1 MDDQRGSRTAPF
13 YAVPPRRLVSVEHPA
28 VVRNVDKAI
37 ETLQGDAGIKTIL
50 NPAQD
55 GTLANL
61 VLRPEDAMARSV
73 QSTSMQSNNVL
84 LKVTVPK
91 RTGRKRKR
99 GSNEPFADAP
109 ESEASEPPP
118 RRTAK
123 DLLRSMSDNPSK
135 YQIEPVGRVERTH
148 VFRGI
153 PDFVYSTTA
162 SSFTNRFRDQILPF
176 DFDKMKEFD
185 IDMAKGAAGNADL
198 IPPPSFSHGDVP
210 FHYIY
215 RQNPTVKQAIG
226 RSGKLETVN
235 TQTANK
241 VLTHLV
247 PYDIPKVPSEPRADM
262 LPISALDAGMLRTIA
277 TLNALYEKQPAWTRR
292 GLRNNLTTDEDRL
305 NLRHAIPYVGYIFRS
320 GPWRDAIIK
329 LGVDPRTSP
338 EYRHYQTFMFRLLAR
353 EAELA
358 RDGGGGRR
366 HNVPRPSDQRTG
378 EDENANGP
386 STGHIFTGKQ
396 PFAQDGRIWMIGEIQ
411 DAQLQA
417 DLYPPDAGPGFLRS
431 ECDIVTDGW
440 FGNGTLAKAKIV
452 MRHKIQ
458 ALMEG
463 REPVDEDYTKIM
475 QLPAHARSEA
485 DFPLFTLDPDVATQK
500 EISLA
505 TEVRAI
511 IRGSP
516 VWRNLSANA
525 GLVKREV
532 GEGRGKAKGKQALK
546 GKNVEPEPE
555 PEPEPEKG
563 DEESEGEEEEI
574 QRREMLAA
582 QVADAAAA
590 RDADEAGDDDEEDG
604 DGDGDGDDSDDMDE
618 DEDE

>member
-1 MDDQRGSRTAPF
+1 MDDERGSRTAPF
-13 YAVPPRRLVSVEHPA
+13 YAVPSRRLVSVEHPA

-37 ETLQGDAGIKTIL
+37 ETLQGDPGIKTIL
-50 NPAQD
+50 NPAD

-73 QSTSMQSNNVL
+73 QSTSIQSNNVL

-109 ESEASEPPP
+109 EREASEPPS

-176 DFDKMKEFD
+176 DFDKMKQFD
-185 IDMAKGAAGNADL
+185 IDMAKGATANADL

-226 RSGKLETVN
+226 RSGQLETVN

-241 VLTHLV
+241 IRTYLV
-247 PYDIPKVPSEPRADM
+247 PYDIPKVPTEPRPDM

-292 GLRNNLTTDEDRL
+292 GLRNNLTTDEERL

-329 LGVDPRTSP
+329 FGLDPRTSP
-338 EYRHYQTFMFRLLAR
+338 EYRNYQTFMFRLLAR

-366 HNVPRPSDQRTG
+366 HNVPRPSDMRVAEEEG
-378 EDENANGP
+378 ASGP
-386 STGHIFTGKQ
+386 PTGHIFTGKQ
-396 PFAQDGRIWMIGEIQ
+396 PFAQDGRIWMVGEIE
-411 DAQLQA
+411 DAQLRA
-417 DLYPPDAGPGFLRS
+417 CLYPPDAGSGFLRS
-431 ECDIVTDGW
+431 ECDIITDGW
-440 FGNGTLAKAKIV
+440 FRNGTLAKAKTI
-452 MRHKIQ
+452 MRNKIQ

-463 REPVDEDYTKIM
+463 REPVDEDYAKIM
-475 QLPAHARSEA
+475 RLPDHARSEA
-485 DFPLFTLDPDVATQK
+485 DFPLFTLDPQTASPK

-511 IRGSP
+511 IRSSP
-516 VWRNLSANA
+516 VWRNLTANA
-525 GLVKREV
+525 GMVRREA
-532 GEGRGKAKGKQALK
+532 GEGRGRVKGKQALK
-546 GKNVEPEPE
+546 GKSVEPEPE
-555 PEPEPEKG
+555 PEPEPEKV
-563 DEESEGEEEEI
+563 DEESEGEEAEI
-574 QRREMLAA
+574 QRREMLAD

-590 RDADEAGDDDEEDG
+590 RDADEADDDDEADG
-604 DGDGDGDDSDDMDE
+604 DGDGDGDDSDDMDD

>member
-1 MDDQRGSRTAPF
+1 MDEQRASRTAPF
-13 YAVPPRRLVSVEHPA
+13 YAVPSRRLVSVEHPA
-28 VVRNVDKAI
+28 VIRNVDRAI
-37 ETLQGDAGIKTIL
+37 ETLQGDAGIKSIL
-50 NPAQD
+50 NPEKD
-55 GTLANL
+55 DTLANL
-61 VLRPEDAMARSV
+61 VFRPEDAMARSV
-73 QSTSMQSNNVL
+73 QSTSIQSNNVL

-99 GSNEPFADAP
+99 GSNELFANVPA
-109 ESEASEPPP
+109 SEASEIPP
-118 RRTAK
+118 RRIAK
-123 DLLRSMSDNPSK
+123 DLLRSLSDNPSK

-176 DFDKMKEFD
+176 DFDKMKQFD
-185 IDMAKGAAGNADL
+185 IDMAKGATANADL

-226 RSGKLETVN
+226 QSGKLETVN

-241 VLTHLV
+241 ILTHLV
-247 PYDIPKVPSEPRADM
+247 PYDIAVVPSEPRAGM
-262 LPISALDAGMLRTIA
+262 LPISALDPGMLRTIA

-292 GLRNNLTTDEDRL
+292 GLRNNLKTDEDRL

-338 EYRHYQTFMFRLLAR
+338 EYRYYQTFMFRLLAR

-366 HNVPRPSDQRTG
+366 HNVPRPSDMRG
-378 EDENANGP
+378 NDDDNASGP

-396 PFAQDGRIWMIGEIQ
+396 PFAQDGRIWMVGEIE
-411 DAQLQA
+411 DPQLKA
-417 DLYPPDAGPGFLRS
+417 DLFPANPEPGFLRS

-440 FGNGTLAKAKIV
+440 FGNGTLAKAKAV

-463 REPVDEDYTKIM
+463 REPVDEDYVKVM
-475 QLPAHARSEA
+475 QLPTHARSEA
-485 DFPLFTLDPDVATQK
+485 DFPLFTLDPEVATQK
-500 EISLA
+500 EITLA
-505 TEVRAI
+505 TEIRAI

-516 VWRNLSANA
+516 VWRTLTANA
-525 GLVKREV
+525 GLIRREA
-532 GEGRGKAKGKQALK
+532 GEGRGRAKGKQALK
-546 GKNVEPEPE
+546 GKSVEMEPEREPEPE
-555 PEPEPEKG
+555 AELEKV
-563 DEESEGEEEEI
+563 EESEGEEEEI

-582 QVADAAAA
+582 QVADAVAA
-590 RDADEAGDDDEEDG
+590 RDADEADEDDE
-604 DGDGDGDDSDDMDE
+604 DDSDDMDE
-618 DEDE
+618 EEDD

>member
-13 YAVPPRRLVSVEHPA
+13 YAVPSRRLVSVEHPA
-28 VVRNVDKAI
+28 VVRNVDKAM
-37 ETLQGDAGIKTIL
+37 ETLQGNSGIKTIL
-50 NPAQD
+50 NPAD

-73 QSTSMQSNNVL
+73 QSTSIQSNNVL

-109 ESEASEPPP
+109 EPEASEPPP

-123 DLLRSMSDNPSK
+123 DLLRSLSDNPSK
-135 YQIEPVGRVERTH
+135 YQIEPVGKVERTH

-162 SSFTNRFRDQILPF
+162 SSFTNRFRDQILRF
-176 DFDKMKEFD
+176 DFDKMKQFD
-185 IDMAKGAAGNADL
+185 IDMAKGATVNADL

-247 PYDIPKVPSEPRADM
+247 PYDIPKVPSEPRPGM
-262 LPISALDAGMLRTIA
+262 LPISALDPGMLRTIA

-292 GLRNNLTTDEDRL
+292 GLRNNLTTDEERL

-329 LGVDPRTSP
+329 LGLDPRTSP
-338 EYRHYQTFMFRLLAR
+338 DYRHYQTFMFRLLAR

-366 HNVPRPSDQRTG
+366 HNVPRPSDQRGG
-378 EDENANGP
+378 EDEGVRGP

-396 PFAQDGRIWMIGEIQ
+396 PFAQDGRIWMVGEIE
-411 DAQLQA
+411 DAQLRA
-417 DLYPPDAGPGFLRS
+417 SLYPPDAGPGFLRS

-440 FGNGTLAKAKIV
+440 FGNGTLAKAKTI

-475 QLPAHARSEA
+475 QLPDHARSEA
-485 DFPLFTLDPDVATQK
+485 DFPLFTLDPRTVSQK

-511 IRGSP
+511 IRSSP

-525 GLVKREV
+525 GLVRRDV
-532 GEGRGKAKGKQALK
+532 GEGRGKVKGKQALK
-546 GKNVEPEPE
+546 GKDVEPEPE
-555 PEPEPEKG
+555 PEAEPEKV
-563 DEESEGEEEEI
+563 DEESEGEEEEM

-590 RDADEAGDDDEEDG
+590 RDADEAEDDDEA

-618 DEDE
+618 DED

>member
-1 MDDQRGSRTAPF
+1 MDDQRVSRTAPF
-13 YAVPPRRLVSVEHPA
+13 YAVPSRQLVSVEHPA

-37 ETLQGDAGIKTIL
+37 ETLQGDSGIKTIL
-50 NPAQD
+50 NPAN
-55 GTLANL
+55 GGALANL

-73 QSTSMQSNNVL
+73 QSTSIQSNNVL

-109 ESEASEPPP
+109 DSEASEPAP

-176 DFDKMKEFD
+176 DFDKMKQFD
-185 IDMAKGAAGNADL
+185 IDMAKGAAENADL

-241 VLTHLV
+241 ILTHLV

-329 LGVDPRTSP
+329 LGLDPRTSP

-366 HNVPRPSDQRTG
+366 HNVPRPSDQRVV
-378 EDENANGP
+378 EDENASGP

-396 PFAQDGRIWMIGEIQ
+396 PFAQDGRIWMVGEIQ
-411 DAQLQA
+411 DAQLRA

-440 FGNGTLAKAKIV
+440 FGNGTLAKAKTV

-485 DFPLFTLDPDVATQK
+485 DFSLFTLDPDVATQK

-511 IRGSP
+511 IRSSP

-525 GLVKREV
+525 GLVRRDV
-532 GEGRGKAKGKQALK
+532 GEGRGKAKGKRALK
-546 GKNVEPEPE
+546 GKSVEPEPE

-590 RDADEAGDDDEEDG
+590 RDADEAADEDE
-604 DGDGDGDDSDDMDE
+604 DGDDSDDMDE

>member
-13 YAVPPRRLVSVEHPA
+13 YAVPSRRLVSVEHPA

-37 ETLQGDAGIKTIL
+37 KTLQGDSGIKTIL
-50 NPAQD
+50 DPAKD

-73 QSTSMQSNNVL
+73 QSTSVQSNNVL

-109 ESEASEPPP
+109 DSEASEPAP

-176 DFDKMKEFD
+176 DFDKMKQFD
-185 IDMAKGAAGNADL
+185 IDMAKGAAENADL

-241 VLTHLV
+241 ILTHLV
-247 PYDIPKVPSEPRADM
+247 PYDIPKVPSEPRANM

-329 LGVDPRTSP
+329 LGLDPRTSP

-366 HNVPRPSDQRTG
+366 HNVPRPSDQRVV
-378 EDENANGP
+378 EDENASEP

-396 PFAQDGRIWMIGEIQ
+396 PFAQDGRIWMVGEIQ
-411 DAQLQA
+411 DAQLRA

-440 FGNGTLAKAKIV
+440 FGNGTLAKAKTI

-463 REPVDEDYTKIM
+463 REPIDEDYTKIL

-485 DFPLFTLDPDVATQK
+485 DFPLFTLDPEVATQK

-511 IRGSP
+511 IRSSP
-516 VWRNLSANA
+516 IWRNLSANA
-525 GLVKREV
+525 GLVRRDV
-532 GEGRGKAKGKQALK
+532 GEGRKGKGKRALK
-546 GKNVEPEPE
+546 GKSVEPEPE
-555 PEPEPEKG
+555 PEPEPEKA
-563 DEESEGEEEEI
+563 DESEGEEEEI

-590 RDADEAGDDDEEDG
+590 RDADEAADEAGEDDE
-604 DGDGDGDDSDDMDE
+604 DGDDSDDMDE

>member
-13 YAVPPRRLVSVEHPA
+13 YAVPSRRLVSVEHPA

-37 ETLQGDAGIKTIL
+37 ETLQGDSGIKTIL
-50 NPAQD
+50 NPANG

-73 QSTSMQSNNVL
+73 QSTSIQSNNVL

-109 ESEASEPPP
+109 DSEASEPAP

-135 YQIEPVGRVERTH
+135 YQIEPVGRVEQTH

-176 DFDKMKEFD
+176 DFDKMKQFD
-185 IDMAKGAAGNADL
+185 IDMAKGAAENADL

-241 VLTHLV
+241 ILTHLV

-329 LGVDPRTSP
+329 LGLDPRTSP

-366 HNVPRPSDQRTG
+366 HNVPRPSDQRVV
-378 EDENANGP
+378 EDENASGP

-396 PFAQDGRIWMIGEIQ
+396 PFAQDGRIWMVGEIQ
-411 DAQLQA
+411 DAQLRA

-440 FGNGTLAKAKIV
+440 FGNGTLAKAKTI

-485 DFPLFTLDPDVATQK
+485 DFSLFTLDPDVATQK

-511 IRGSP
+511 IRSSP

-525 GLVKREV
+525 GLVRRDV
-532 GEGRGKAKGKQALK
+532 GEGRGKGKGKRALK
-546 GKNVEPEPE
+546 GKSVEPEPE

-590 RDADEAGDDDEEDG
+590 RDADEAADDDE
-604 DGDGDGDDSDDMDE
+604 DGDDSDDMDE

>member
-1 MDDQRGSRTAPF
+1 MDDYRGSRTAPF
-13 YAVPPRRLVSVEHPA
+13 YAVPSHRLVSVEHPA
-28 VVRNVDKAI
+28 VIRNVDKAI
-37 ETLQGDAGIKTIL
+37 ETLQGDTGIKTIL
-50 NPAQD
+50 NPAKD

-73 QSTSMQSNNVL
+73 QSTSIQSNNVL

-91 RTGRKRKR
+91 RTGRKRKI
-99 GSNEPFADAP
+99 GSNEPFTYVP

-123 DLLRSMSDNPSK
+123 DLLRSLSDNPSK

-176 DFDKMKEFD
+176 DFEKMKQFD
-185 IDMAKGAAGNADL
+185 IDMAKGTTSTADL

-241 VLTHLV
+241 ILTHLV
-247 PYDIPKVPSEPRADM
+247 PYDVPVVPSEPRPNM
-262 LPISALDAGMLRTIA
+262 LPMSALDPGMHRTIA

-338 EYRHYQTFMFRLLAR
+338 EYRYYQTFMFRLLAR

-366 HNVPRPSDQRTG
+366 HNVPRPSDQRGG
-378 EDENANGP
+378 EDEGANGP

-396 PFAQDGRIWMIGEIQ
+396 PFAQDGRIWMVGEIK
-411 DAQLQA
+411 DPQLVNDLFPA
-417 DLYPPDAGPGFLRS
+417 DPGPGFLRS

-440 FGNGTLAKAKIV
+440 FGNGTLAKAKTV

-463 REPVDEDYTKIM
+463 REPDDQDYVRVM
-475 QLPAHARSEA
+475 QLPAHAKSEA
-485 DFPLFTLDPDVATQK
+485 DFPLFTLDPEVATQK
-500 EISLA
+500 EITLA

-511 IRGSP
+511 IRSSP
-516 VWRNLSANA
+516 VWRKLSANA
-525 GLVKREV
+525 GLVRRNV
-532 GEGRGKAKGKQALK
+532 GEGRGKVKGKQALK
-546 GKNVEPEPE
+546 GKSVEREPEPE
-555 PEPEPEKG
+555 PEPEPEKA

-590 RDADEAGDDDEEDG
+590 RDADEAADDDD
-604 DGDGDGDDSDDMDE
+604 DDSDDMDE
-618 DEDE
+618 DEDEDE

>member
-13 YAVPPRRLVSVEHPA
+13 YAVPSRQLVSVEHPA

-37 ETLQGDAGIKTIL
+37 ETLQGDSGIKTIL
-50 NPAQD
+50 DPSKD
-55 GTLANL
+55 DTLANL

-73 QSTSMQSNNVL
+73 QSTRIQSNNVL

-99 GSNEPFADAP
+99 GSNQPFADAP
-109 ESEASEPPP
+109 DSEASEPPP

-162 SSFTNRFRDQILPF
+162 SSFTNRFREQILPF
-176 DFDKMKEFD
+176 DFDKMKQFD
-185 IDMAKGAAGNADL
+185 IDMAKGAAQNADL

-226 RSGKLETVN
+226 LSGKLETVN

-241 VLTHLV
+241 ILTHLV
-247 PYDIPKVPSEPRADM
+247 PYDTPKVPSEPRADM

-292 GLRNNLTTDEDRL
+292 GLRNNLKTDEDRL

-329 LGVDPRTSP
+329 LGLDPRTSP

-353 EAELA
+353 EAEVA

-366 HNVPRPSDQRTG
+366 HNVPRPSDQRVI
-378 EDENANGP
+378 EDENASGP

-411 DAQLQA
+411 DPQLRA
-417 DLYPPDAGPGFLRS
+417 DLYPADAGPGFLRS

-440 FGNGTLAKAKIV
+440 FGNGTLAKAKTV

-485 DFPLFTLDPDVATQK
+485 DFPLFTLDPEVATQK

-505 TEVRAI
+505 TEIRAI

-516 VWRNLSANA
+516 VWRTLSANA
-525 GLVKREV
+525 GLVRRDL
-532 GEGRGKAKGKQALK
+532 GEGRKGKGKWALK
-546 GKNVEPEPE
+546 GKSVEPEPE
-555 PEPEPEKG
+555 PEPEPEKV

-582 QVADAAAA
+582 QVAEAAAA
-590 RDADEAGDDDEEDG
+590 RDADEAADEAGDDDE
-604 DGDGDGDDSDDMDE
+604 DGDDSDDMDE

>member
-13 YAVPPRRLVSVEHPA
+13 YAVPSRRLVSVEHPA
-28 VVRNVDKAI
+28 VIRNVDKAI

-50 NPAQD
+50 NPATD
-55 GTLANL
+55 GTLVNL

-73 QSTSMQSNNVL
+73 QSTSIQSNNVL
-84 LKVTVPK
+84 LKITVPK

-109 ESEASEPPP
+109 ESEATDAPR

-123 DLLRSMSDNPSK
+123 DLLRSLSDNPSK

-176 DFDKMKEFD
+176 DFDKMKQFD
-185 IDMAKGAAGNADL
+185 IDMAKGAAENADL

-226 RSGKLETVN
+226 SSGKLETVN

-241 VLTHLV
+241 ILTHLV

-277 TLNALYEKQPAWTRR
+277 TLNALYDKQPAWTRR

-329 LGVDPRTSP
+329 LGLDPRTSP
-338 EYRHYQTFMFRLLAR
+338 KYRHYQTFMFRLLAR
-353 EAELA
+353 EAEVA

-366 HNVPRPSDQRTG
+366 HNVPRPSDQRMG
-378 EDENANGP
+378 EDEAASGP

-396 PFAQDGRIWMIGEIQ
+396 PFAQDGRIWMVGEIK

-417 DLYPPDAGPGFLRS
+417 ELYPSDAGPGFLRS

-440 FGNGTLAKAKIV
+440 FGNGTLAKVKTV

-485 DFPLFTLDPDVATQK
+485 DFPLFTLDPEVATQK

-505 TEVRAI
+505 TEVRAV

-525 GLVKREV
+525 GLIRREI
-532 GEGRGKAKGKQALK
+532 GEGRGKVKGKQAVK
-546 GKNVEPEPE
+546 GKSADPE
-555 PEPEPEKG
+555 PEPEPEKV

-590 RDADEAGDDDEEDG
+590 RDADEADYDDEA

-618 DEDE
+618 DDDE

>member
-13 YAVPPRRLVSVEHPA
+13 YAVPSRRLVSVEHPA
-28 VVRNVDKAI
+28 MIRNVDKAI
-37 ETLQGDAGIKTIL
+37 ETLQGNSGIKSIL
-50 NPAQD
+50 DPAKE
-55 GTLANL
+55 GTPANL

-73 QSTSMQSNNVL
+73 QSTIVQSNNVL

-99 GSNEPFADAP
+99 GSNEPFADVP
-109 ESEASEPPP
+109 ESEASEPPSQ
-118 RRTAK
+118 RTAK
-123 DLLRSMSDNPSK
+123 DLLRSLSDNPSK

-176 DFDKMKEFD
+176 DFDKMKQFD
-185 IDMAKGAAGNADL
+185 IDMTKGTTANADL

-226 RSGKLETVN
+226 RSGELETVN

-241 VLTHLV
+241 ILTHLV
-247 PYDIPKVPSEPRADM
+247 SYDIPVVPSNPRPDM
-262 LPISALDAGMLRTIA
+262 LPISALDSGMLRTIA
-277 TLNALYEKQPAWTRR
+277 TLNSLYERQPAWTRR
-292 GLRNNLTTDEDRL
+292 GLRNNLKTDEDRL
-305 NLRHAIPYVGYIFRS
+305 NLRYAIPYVGYIFRS

-338 EYRHYQTFMFRLLAR
+338 EYRYYQTFMFRLLAR

-366 HNVPRPSDQRTG
+366 HNVPRPSDQRVIEEEG
-378 EDENANGP
+378 SSGP

-396 PFAQDGRIWMIGEIQ
+396 PFAQDGRIWMVGDIE
-411 DAQLQA
+411 DPQLKA
-417 DLYPPDAGPGFLRS
+417 DLFPPDAGPGFLRKD
-431 ECDIVTDGW
+431 CDIVTDGW
-440 FGNGTLAKAKIV
+440 FGNGTLAKAKAV

-463 REPVDEDYTKIM
+463 REPDDQDYVRVM
-475 QLPAHARSEA
+475 RLPAHARSEA
-485 DFPLFTLDPDVATQK
+485 DFPLFTLDPEVATQK
-500 EISLA
+500 EITLA
-505 TEVRAI
+505 TEIRAI
-511 IRGSP
+511 IRSSP
-516 VWRNLSANA
+516 VWRNLTANA
-525 GLVKREV
+525 GLVRREV
-532 GEGRGKAKGKQALK
+532 GEGRGKVKGKQALR
-546 GKNVEPEPE
+546 GKSVEPEPE
-555 PEPEPEKG
+555 PEPEAEKIV
-563 DEESEGEEEEI
+563 EESEGEEEEI

-590 RDADEAGDDDEEDG
+590 RDADEADEADEDE
-604 DGDGDGDDSDDMDE
+604 SDDMDE

>member
-1 MDDQRGSRTAPF
+1 MEDQRVSRTAPF
-13 YAVPPRRLVSVEHPA
+13 YAVPSRRLVSVEHPA
-28 VVRNVDKAI
+28 VIRNVDKAM
-37 ETLQGDAGIKTIL
+37 ETLQGDAGIKTL
-50 NPAQD
+50 LDPAKHD
-55 GTLANL
+55 TLANL
-61 VLRPEDAMARSV
+61 VLRPEDIMARAV
-73 QSTSMQSNNVL
+73 QSTSLPSNNVL

-91 RTGRKRKR
+91 RTGRRRKI
-99 GSNEPFADAP
+99 GSNEPFTDAP
-109 ESEASEPPP
+109 QSEATGPPP

-123 DLLRSMSDNPSK
+123 DLLRSLSDNPSK

-162 SSFTNRFRDQILPF
+162 SSFTNRFRDKIIPF
-176 DFDKMKEFD
+176 DFDKMKEYD
-185 IDMAKGAAGNADL
+185 IEMDKGAALNADL

-215 RQNPTVKQAIG
+215 RQNPTVKRAIG
-226 RSGKLETVN
+226 RSGELETVN

-247 PYDIPKVPSEPRADM
+247 PYDIAQVPSEPRPN
-262 LPISALDAGMLRTIA
+262 LVPISALDEGMQKTIA
-277 TLNALYEKQPAWTRR
+277 NLRALYEQQPAWTRR
-292 GLRNNLTTDEDRL
+292 GLRNNLTNDDDRL

-366 HNVPRPSDQRTG
+366 HNVPRPTDTRG
-378 EDENANGP
+378 PLDDESTNAP
-386 STGHIFTGKQ
+386 TSGHVFTGKQ
-396 PFAQDGRIWMIGEIQ
+396 PFAQDGRIWMIGDIK
-411 DAQLQA
+411 DPQLVA
-417 DLYPPDAGPGFLRS
+417 DLYPAEPEEGFLRS
-431 ECDIVTDGW
+431 ECEIITDGW
-440 FGNGTLAKAKIV
+440 FANGTLAKAKTV

-463 REPVDEDYTKIM
+463 REPVDEDYVRIM
-475 QLPAHARSEA
+475 QLPTHARSEA
-485 DFPLFTLDPDVATQK
+485 DFSLFTLDPEVATPK
-500 EISLA
+500 EITLA
-505 TEVRAI
+505 TEVRGV

-516 VWRNLSANA
+516 MWRRLAANA
-525 GLVKREV
+525 GLVRKEV
-532 GEGRGKAKGKQALK
+532 GEGRPKGKGKPVK
-546 GKNVEPEPE
+546 GKSVEFEEPEPE
-555 PEPEPEKG
+555 PEAEKI
-563 DEESEGEEEEI
+563 DEQSEGEEEEI
-574 QRREMLAA
+574 ERREILAA
-582 QVADAAAA
+582 QVAAAVAA
-590 RDADEAGDDDEEDG
+590 RDADEEEDE
-604 DGDGDGDDSDDMDE
+604 SDNLEEDDE

>member
-13 YAVPPRRLVSVEHPA
+13 YAVPSRRLVSVEHPA

-37 ETLQGDAGIKTIL
+37 ETLQGDSGIKTIL
-50 NPAQD
+50 DPAKG

-73 QSTSMQSNNVL
+73 QSTNIQSNNVL

-99 GSNEPFADAP
+99 GSNEPFANAP
-109 ESEASEPPP
+109 DPGASEPAP

-123 DLLRSMSDNPSK
+123 DLLRSMSDNPSR

-176 DFDKMKEFD
+176 DFDKMKQFD
-185 IDMAKGAAGNADL
+185 IDMAKGAAENADL

-241 VLTHLV
+241 ILTHLV

-262 LPISALDAGMLRTIA
+262 LPISVLDAGMLRTIA

-329 LGVDPRTSP
+329 LGIDPRTSP

-366 HNVPRPSDQRTG
+366 HNVPRPSDQRVV
-378 EDENANGP
+378 EDENASGP

-396 PFAQDGRIWMIGEIQ
+396 PFAQDGRIWMVGEIQ
-411 DAQLQA
+411 DAQLRA

-440 FGNGTLAKAKIV
+440 FGNGTLAKAKTV

-511 IRGSP
+511 IRSSP
-516 VWRNLSANA
+516 IWRNLSANA
-525 GLVKREV
+525 GLVRRDV
-532 GEGRGKAKGKQALK
+532 GEGRGKGKGKRALK
-546 GKNVEPEPE
+546 GKSVEPEPE

-590 RDADEAGDDDEEDG
+590 RDADEAADEAGDDDE
-604 DGDGDGDDSDDMDE
+604 DGDDSDDMDE

>member
-1 MDDQRGSRTAPF
+1 M
-13 YAVPPRRLVSVEHPA
+13 
-28 VVRNVDKAI
+28 
-37 ETLQGDAGIKTIL
+37 
-50 NPAQD
+50 
-55 GTLANL
+55 
-61 VLRPEDAMARSV
+61 
-73 QSTSMQSNNVL
+73 
-84 LKVTVPK
+84 
-91 RTGRKRKR
+91 
-99 GSNEPFADAP
+99 
-109 ESEASEPPP
+109 
-118 RRTAK
+118 
-123 DLLRSMSDNPSK
+123 
-135 YQIEPVGRVERTH
+135 
-148 VFRGI
+148 
-153 PDFVYSTTA
+153 
-162 SSFTNRFRDQILPF
+162 
-176 DFDKMKEFD
+176 
-185 IDMAKGAAGNADL
+185 
-198 IPPPSFSHGDVP
+198 
-210 FHYIY
+210 
-215 RQNPTVKQAIG
+215 KQAIG

-235 TQTANK
+235 TQTGNK
-241 VLTHLV
+241 ILTHLV
-247 PYDIPKVPSEPRADM
+247 PYDIPEVPSEPRPDM

-292 GLRNNLTTDEDRL
+292 GLRNNLTTDEERL

-329 LGVDPRTSP
+329 LGIDPRTSP

-366 HNVPRPSDQRTG
+366 HNVPRPSDQRVV
-378 EDENANGP
+378 EDENASGP

-396 PFAQDGRIWMIGEIQ
+396 PFAQDGRIWMVGEIQ
-411 DAQLQA
+411 DAQLRA

-431 ECDIVTDGW
+431 ECDIITDGW
-440 FGNGTLAKAKIV
+440 FGNGTLAKVKTV

-485 DFPLFTLDPDVATQK
+485 DFPLFTLDPEVATQK

-511 IRGSP
+511 IRSSP

-525 GLVKREV
+525 GLVRRDV
-532 GEGRGKAKGKQALK
+532 GEGRGKGKGKQALK
-546 GKNVEPEPE
+546 GKSVEREPEPE
-555 PEPEPEKG
+555 PEAEKV
-563 DEESEGEEEEI
+563 DEESEGEEEEM

-590 RDADEAGDDDEEDG
+590 RDADEADDDDEAN
-604 DGDGDGDDSDDMDE
+604 GDGDGDDSDDTDE

>member
-1 MDDQRGSRTAPF
+1 MDDKRGPRTAPF
-13 YAVPPRRLVSVEHPA
+13 YMVPSRRLVSVEHPA

-37 ETLQGDAGIKTIL
+37 DTLQGNAGIKTIL
-50 NPAQD
+50 NPAQE

-91 RTGRKRKR
+91 RTGRRRKR
-99 GSNEPFADAP
+99 GSNEPFANVP
-109 ESEASEPPP
+109 ESNTSGPPP

-123 DLLRSMSDNPSK
+123 DLLRSLSDNPSK

-162 SSFTNRFRDQILPF
+162 STFTNRFRDQILPF
-176 DFDKMKEFD
+176 DFDKMKQFD
-185 IDMAKGAAGNADL
+185 IDMTKGASGNADL

-247 PYDIPKVPSEPRADM
+247 PYDIPKVPSEPRPDM

-292 GLRNNLTTDEDRL
+292 GLRNNLTTDEERL

-366 HNVPRPSDQRTG
+366 HNVPRPSDQRVG
-378 EDENANGP
+378 EDENASGP

-396 PFAQDGRIWMIGEIQ
+396 PFAQDGRIWMVGEIQ
-411 DAQLQA
+411 DAQLRA
-417 DLYPPDAGPGFLRS
+417 ELYPPEAGPGFLRS

-440 FGNGTLAKAKIV
+440 FGNGTLAKAKTV

-463 REPVDEDYTKIM
+463 REPIDADYTKILR
-475 QLPAHARSEA
+475 LPAHARSEA

-505 TEVRAI
+505 TEVRAV

-525 GLVKREV
+525 GLVRKEA
-532 GEGRGKAKGKQALK
+532 GEGRGKVKGKQALK
-546 GKNVEPEPE
+546 GKGVEPEPE

-590 RDADEAGDDDEEDG
+590 RDADEADEADDDDED
-604 DGDGDGDDSDDMDE
+604 DGDGDDSDDMDE